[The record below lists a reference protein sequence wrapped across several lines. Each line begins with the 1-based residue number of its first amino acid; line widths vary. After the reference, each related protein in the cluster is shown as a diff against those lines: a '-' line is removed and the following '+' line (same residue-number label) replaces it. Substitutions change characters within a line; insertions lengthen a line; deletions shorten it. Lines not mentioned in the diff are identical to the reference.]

1 MAREQ
6 RAPVTPAEVFE
17 ACEHLVASGVKDPS
31 VRAVKDELKG
41 GSMTTLAPLVAQWKS
56 QRVEVKKEAVPVDPR
71 IGALIADMVEA
82 AANDARR
89 DADERFQNVHADLME
104 TAKVGREAEARIES
118 LEISLTAAEIL
129 SQTQTGQI
137 EALTSQLETLKR
149 ESAERISHA
158 EEKAAREIA
167 AANEATAKAQAEA
180 EAARTEKAKT
190 ELRLEALPRLE
201 ADLERVRAELDQERQ
216 ARVKAE
222 RELAACGAKNE
233 GALAR
238 ITDLQAAADRDRAE
252 AARLVAGLE
261 ARISDLL
268 ASAQKER
275 DQHSA
280 ALERLQDRLESERQA
295 HAAAI
300 AELQKPGKAETK
312 K

>member
-1 MAREQ
+1 MEPITTYENVA
-6 RAPVTPAEVFE
+6 A
-17 ACEHLVASGVKDPS
+17 ACEALKAKGETPS
-31 VRAVKDELKG
+31 VRKVRAAIGG
-41 GSMTTLAPLVAQWKS
+41 GSPNTVSLLLAQWKS
-56 QRVEVKKEAVPVDPR
+56 SQVSVETARIQIDPR
-71 IGALIADMVEA
+71 IDALIGEMVTKAVEA
-82 AANDARR
+82 AGAEALRQVEAAKD
-89 DADERFQNVHADLME
+89 DLALMAE
-104 TAKVGREAEARIES
+104 VGRAAEEKIVD
-118 LEISLTAAEIL
+118 LEINLTGAQA
-129 SQTQTGQI
+129 QAQGQAGQI
-137 EALTSQLETLKR
+137 EALTAQLEAIKK
-149 ESAERISHA
+149 ESAERIRSA
-158 EEKAAREIA
+158 EEKASLSIA

-201 ADLERVRAELDQERQ
+201 ADLERVRVELENERQ

-233 GALAR
+233 GAVAR
-238 ITDLQAAADRDRAE
+238 ISDLQAAADRDRAE

-280 ALERLQDRLESERQA
+280 ALERLQDRLESERQG

-300 AELQKPGKAETK
+300 AELQKPAAGKSEGK